1 MKMSTGVT
9 LLSGNQG
16 QLFYL
21 LPSDFLKTVAP
32 FIIGKGNGFK
42 HEKKPFRHWLPVS
55 LTWERLRSRCITTEV
70 HLVVFRGLHVTVAAE
85 KSWCRPWAALARGGA
100 PPLTPGDAGRHPMEP
115 PVTCSTQRS
124 PPAVPENPQQT
135 NGFFDGHEAAQ
146 GQNALPGVLVP
157 CQQLSRTDSRTGQQ
171 SGLCP
176 QAWMR
181 FSSCRSP
188 PLLLRPLLF
197 HIEE

>member
-100 PPLTPGDAGRHPMEP
+100 PPPHPRGRWQASHGTACHLQHPAEP
-115 PVTCSTQRS
+115 
-124 PPAVPENPQQT
+124 
-135 NGFFDGHEAAQ
+135 
-146 GQNALPGVLVP
+146 
-157 CQQLSRTDSRTGQQ
+157 
-171 SGLCP
+171 
-176 QAWMR
+176 
-181 FSSCRSP
+181 SSCPRESTANKRF
-188 PLLLRPLLF
+188 L
-197 HIEE
+197 